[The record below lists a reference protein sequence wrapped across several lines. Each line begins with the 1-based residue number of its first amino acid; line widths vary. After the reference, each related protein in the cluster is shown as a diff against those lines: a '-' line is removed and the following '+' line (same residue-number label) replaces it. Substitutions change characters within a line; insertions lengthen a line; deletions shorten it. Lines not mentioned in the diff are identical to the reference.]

1 MMNGHRAVG
10 ISLVLTGDISEG
22 RKHLDQAIALYTP
35 AEHSPL
41 ATRFGSDIGTSIL
54 SYRSI
59 ALWLLGYPEAALADT
74 DRALNAA
81 RRLGQAVSLM
91 FAIHHVSL
99 THLQVGNYAAAR
111 ADADELLALSD
122 DKDAS
127 FLRSLA
133 ILMRGC
139 LLTLNGDNFH
149 GIQTI
154 TQGIAALRSTGA
166 TAFLPLYLPFL
177 ATAHKQLNQF
187 DEAWHVIDEAMTVVK
202 TSKESWCE
210 AEVHRVAGEIALKSF
225 APDPEKAEAYFERAL
240 AVSRQQ
246 QAKSFELRA
255 VMSLARLRRDQGKVQ
270 QAREL
275 LAPVYGWFTEG
286 FDTRDLKEAT
296 ALLWSSLRYE

>member
-1 MMNGHRAVG
+1 
-10 ISLVLTGDISEG
+10 
-22 RKHLDQAIALYTP
+22 
-35 AEHSPL
+35 
-41 ATRFGSDIGTSIL
+41 
-54 SYRSI
+54 
-59 ALWLLGYPEAALADT
+59 
-74 DRALNAA
+74 
-81 RRLGQAVSLM
+81 VSLM

-99 THLQVGNYAAAR
+99 THLQVGNYAAAQ

-177 ATAHKQLNQF
+177 ATAHKQLNQC

-210 AEVHRVAGEIALKSF
+210 AEVNRVTGEIALAWAK
-225 APDPEKAEAYFERAL
+225 PDKAQAYFDRAL
-240 AVSRQQ
+240 SVARQQ
-246 QAKSFELRA
+246 QAKSWELRA
-255 VMSLARLRRDQGKVQ
+255 AMSLARLWRDQGKAQ

-286 FDTRDLKEAT
+286 FDTRDLKEAK
-296 ALLWSSLRYE
+296 ALLEELVA